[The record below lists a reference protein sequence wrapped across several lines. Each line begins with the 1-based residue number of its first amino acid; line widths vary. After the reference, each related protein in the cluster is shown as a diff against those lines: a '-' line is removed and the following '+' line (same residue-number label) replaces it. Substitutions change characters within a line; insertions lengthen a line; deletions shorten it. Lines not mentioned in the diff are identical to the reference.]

1 MVIFQYK
8 CKVSDTPQFALTFNN
23 NKHDKT
29 AIDLKNVQSKP
40 WSVYVIW
47 KALFCSIQSKI

>member
-40 WSVYVIW
+40 WSVYVI
-47 KALFCSIQSKI
+47 